1 MEALLILGGAVVFLV
16 AWVWLALV
24 SRALPVGLFV
34 VALVVPAVTLLLRGK
49 GYATA
54 PRVLLL
60 LGILVSLGGLA
71 LLYREQPVQFDRLVS
86 GQWAQQPADSALSG
100 TLMEQPFIPNEVR
113 WQDKHLIFAEKV
125 GERTRRSLVVK
136 FDRAESLLQGTAID
150 LLPGDVGP
158 WPEMV
163 LQWYTGALEQPGLRR
178 LEGAYSMSLA
188 FSAQG
193 SANTQMIVHLHL
205 PSEFGTRLSGSVVLD
220 GQPSW
225 LGKSAVVAPVEA
237 PVEEPAPEPMP
248 EWQEISLLALL
259 DEPRLFIGQPVRL
272 TTTAGKEFS
281 GVLKAV
287 TADKRVVLALPQGA
301 NQVDFQFHPVDIE
314 RLRAR
319 RR

>member
-16 AWVWLALV
+16 AWVWLALA
-24 SRALPVGLFV
+24 SRNLSVGLFV
-34 VALVVPAVTLLLRGK
+34 VALAAPVVTLVLRGK
-49 GYATA
+49 GYLRP
-54 PRVLLL
+54 PRLLLL
-60 LGILVSLGGLA
+60 LGILISLGGLA
-71 LLYREQPVQFDRLVS
+71 LLYREQPEQFDRLVS
-86 GQWAQQPADSALSG
+86 GQWVQQPDDSALSG
-100 TLMEQPFIPNEVR
+100 TLMDQPFIPTEVR
-113 WQDKHLIFAEKV
+113 WQGKHLIFAEKV

-136 FDRAESLLQGTAID
+136 FDRATSLLQGTAID

-178 LEGAYSMSLA
+178 LDGAYSMSLA

-193 SANTQMIVHLHL
+193 SSTQMIVHLHL
-205 PSEFGTRLSGSVVLD
+205 PSEFGTRLSGSVLLD

-225 LGKSAVVAPVEA
+225 LGKSAVVAPVPA
-237 PVEEPAPEPMP
+237 PAPEPPPVIKP
-248 EWQEISLLALL
+248 EWQDISVLALL

-272 TTTAGKEFS
+272 TTTAGKEFA

-314 RLRAR
+314 RLRTR
-319 RR
+319 TR

>member
-1 MEALLILGGAVVFLV
+1 
-16 AWVWLALV
+16 
-24 SRALPVGLFV
+24 
-34 VALVVPAVTLLLRGK
+34 
-49 GYATA
+49 
-54 PRVLLL
+54 
-60 LGILVSLGGLA
+60 
-71 LLYREQPVQFDRLVS
+71 
-86 GQWAQQPADSALSG
+86 
-100 TLMEQPFIPNEVR
+100 MEQPFTPNEVR
-113 WQDKHLIFAEKV
+113 WQGKHLIFAEKV

-136 FDRAESLLQGTAID
+136 FDRADTLLQGTAID

-193 SANTQMIVHLHL
+193 SASTQMIVHLSL
-205 PSEFGTRLSGSVVLD
+205 PTEFGTRLSGSVILD

-225 LGKSAVVAPVEA
+225 LGKSAVVASAPAPA
-237 PVEEPAPEPMP
+237 PVAPPVTKP
-248 EWQEISLLALL
+248 EWQDISVLALL
-259 DEPRLFIGQPVRL
+259 DEPRVFIGQPVRL
-272 TTTAGKEFS
+272 TTTAGKEFA

-314 RLRAR
+314 RLQTRTR
-319 RR
+319 